1 MEYVTKEKAES
12 LEIELKELKTV
23 KRKEIAEALEYAKSL
38 GDLSEN
44 AEYSQAREAQ
54 AQVEERVAR
63 IEHILRN
70 AKIISAH
77 HSTTVDVGSTVH
89 IVKAGTRTEQIF
101 TIVGAEEADTAAG
114 KISLNSPL
122 GAALLGKIAGGV
134 AILNTPKGEIKY
146 TVKSID

>member
-1 MEYVTKEKAES
+1 MEYVTKEKAAS

-70 AKIISAH
+70 AKIITAH
-77 HSTTVDVGSTVH
+77 HSTSVEVGSTVH
-89 IVKAGTRTEQIF
+89 VVKSGTRTEQVF
-101 TIVGAEEADTAAG
+101 NIVGAEEADTAAG
-114 KISLNSPL
+114 KISFNSPL
-122 GAALLGKIAGGV
+122 GAALLGKIAGAV
-134 AILNTPKGEIKY
+134 AVLTTPKGEIKY
-146 TVKSID
+146 TIKSID

>member
-1 MEYVTKEKAES
+1 MEYVTKEKAKE
-12 LEIELKELKTV
+12 LEIELHDLKTT

-63 IEHILRN
+63 IEHILRT
-70 AKIISAH
+70 AKIVTVS
-77 HSTTVDVGSTVH
+77 HSTTVGVGSTVH
-89 IVKAGTRTEQIF
+89 VVKSGTRTEQVF

-114 KISLNSPL
+114 KISPNSPL
-122 GAALLGKIAGGV
+122 GAALLGKVAGEV
-134 AILNTPKGEIKY
+134 AILTTPKGEIKY